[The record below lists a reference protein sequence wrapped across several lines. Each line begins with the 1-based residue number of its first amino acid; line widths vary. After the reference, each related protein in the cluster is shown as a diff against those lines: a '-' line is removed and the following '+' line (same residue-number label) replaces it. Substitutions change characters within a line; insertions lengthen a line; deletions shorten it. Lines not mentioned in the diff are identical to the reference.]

1 MPEQGLSTRVLRIE
15 ITADGQAR
23 VDGTAVPTPLGSS
36 VEQVRAAALRT
47 VVDLAAAAGGAL
59 RVDARDP
66 DGTLWRLLV
75 HPSGWI
81 DDAAAASV
89 AAPAAMPGATERRT
103 DDPTAERIPAQYLE
117 SLVEVAQA
125 YGAEGFEVADHL
137 AAQVEKRIEA
147 DAGVLDAQ
155 WVRIREVRAHLS
167 YRRGAAARA
176 TEQWIEVALAWV
188 QLGQPNCWEAARNA
202 HHCWLLIED
211 VEDVVRIGYEVASM
225 WRQAGRDK
233 QAQRTLLRLDQVQL
247 DGL

>member
-1 MPEQGLSTRVLRIE
+1 MPDQGPSTRVLRIE

-47 VVDLAAAAGGAL
+47 VADMAAAAGGAL

-75 HPSGWI
+75 HPSGDI
-81 DDAAAASV
+81 EDAAAAV
-89 AAPAAMPGATERRT
+89 AMPTVPAQAAQDRAGDAS
-103 DDPTAERIPAQYLE
+103 AAGIPARYLE
-117 SLVEVAQA
+117 ALIEVARA
-125 YGAEGFEVADHL
+125 YGAQGFEAADHL
-137 AAQVEKRIEA
+137 AAQVEKLVEA
-147 DAGVLDAQ
+147 DVGVLDAQ

-167 YRRGAAARA
+167 YRQGAAAQA

-188 QLGQPNCWEAARNA
+188 RLGQPDCWTAARNA

-211 VEDVVRIGYEVASM
+211 VGDVVRIGHEVAAM